1 MAREYTGIKYAP
13 FYFSYYTSVKKMDPV
28 KRCIFEDAIYDFFFF
43 DRPLEETTGDESVD
57 LMINLISGFL
67 ESSKKDFVNGKK
79 GGRPG
84 KNEEGV
90 KTPVKTPV
98 FENENPPVTPVYESE
113 NPGLNGTKPKK
124 EKENKKENNKEKEN
138 KNNNRISLSEV
149 SIVLEPF
156 FDEKK
161 QRSYSGRI
169 DRPDVFKVTLE
180 EWYEMDRDVLIDG
193 MYSVHEYVESYQKY
207 KGYPFEYNLPGT
219 WDRKMV
225 QLFREAM
232 HEEFGDDI
240 SVSFRWLINGFLGFQ
255 KQPILDRFLFVAN
268 KV

>member
-28 KRCIFEDAIYDFFFF
+28 KRCMFEDAIYDFFFF
-43 DRPLEETTGDESVD
+43 DRPLDETTGDESVD

-98 FENENPPVTPVYESE
+98 FENENPPVTPVSELE

-124 EKENKKENNKEKEN
+124 EKENKKEKEKEN
-138 KNNNRISLSEV
+138 KNKNSLSAD
-149 SIVLEPF
+149 SFDFEPF
-156 FDEKK
+156 YDEDK
-161 QRSYSGRI
+161 QKNYSGRLS
-169 DRPDVFKVTLE
+169 KE
-180 EWYEMDRDVLIDG
+180 EAEKISLDELYEMDRDVLIDDK
-193 MYSVHEYVESYQKY
+193 YSVNEYVNGFQDI
-207 KGYPFEYNLPGT
+207 KGYVFQYELPGS
-219 WDRKMV
+219 WGRNLK
-225 QLFREAM
+225 QLFKEAM
-232 HEEFGDDI
+232 YEEYGKDAQ
-240 SVSFRWLINGFLGFQ
+240 L
-255 KQPILDRFLFVAN
+255 K
-268 KV
+268 